1 MFISPPRV
9 PSFHQELLMQLPR
22 TSWARMLTHKGFV
35 SREDGSEARKTSQ
48 DKRKRFDVVLIDER
62 GDQIQAIVPKNH
74 SNTFLNVLQEG
85 HVYHIE
91 NFSVQTR
98 RDSYRPIQHEF
109 IILIRWDT
117 ILRGSSEAHP
127 EILLYKFDFVEFDN
141 VRLLS
146 KANTNLKDAFGAL
159 DGASE
164 LMFRKG
170 LMLKE
175 IFLKN
180 ASGTELKI
188 NPWENAIQLFDNVIK
203 YAKSVPVL
211 VVTSL
216 TVGNYY
222 DNCFLNSTSTTEIYV
237 NLDIP
242 EVSDLQTSST
252 FEERSIA
259 MLQGSSS
266 IERNMKDR
274 SLRNRKT
281 LSQVI
286 QMLNAEFV
294 GQICT
299 CKAIIYDIVHDYQPF
314 YMSCTKTGCRK
325 KLIDRDD
332 HYWCGNC
339 NNSIPSPD
347 VRYQLKARIR
357 DDTQSSLITI
367 FGEEAKALLKHP
379 ASELEKLIKSTN
391 GIETVKAIINAIISS
406 SVVFEIKISQYNLQ
420 SQGRSRFTANKVFPV
435 DYTLEYDQVPDQ
447 IEQVTDASQIVD
459 CTFQE
464 HTPNNLNENVA
475 DLLKKNELSLEK
487 STDIPKPSNKEKR
500 SKRKYKKQASMAYSI
515 GISNEPSQTSAIRTP
530 SKRVRKIKE
539 SK

>member
-22 TSWARMLTHKGFV
+22 TSW
-35 SREDGSEARKTSQ
+35 
-48 DKRKRFDVVLIDER
+48 
-62 GDQIQAIVPKNH
+62 GDQIQAIIPKNH
-74 SNTFLNVLQEG
+74 SNTFLNVLHEG

-117 ILRGSSEAHP
+117 IVRGSSEAHP
-127 EILLYKFDFVEFDN
+127 EIPLYKFDFVEFDN

-188 NPWENAIQLFDNVIK
+188 NLWENAIQLFDNVIK

-211 VVTSL
+211 IVTSL

-222 DNCFLNSTSTTEIYV
+222 DNCFLNSTSTTQIYV

-242 EVSDLQTSST
+242 EVSDLQASST

-339 NNSIPSPD
+339 KNSIPSPD

-367 FGEEAKALLKHP
+367 FGLRSQALLKHP
-379 ASELEKLIKSTN
+379 NSYELEKLIKSTN
-391 GIETVKAIINAIISS
+391 GIETVKAIINAIIGS

-420 SQGRSRFTANKVFPV
+420 SQGRSGFTANKVFPV

-464 HTPNNLNENVA
+464 HTPNSLNENAA
-475 DLLKKNELSLEK
+475 DLLKKNELFLEK
-487 STDIPKPSNKEKR
+487 STDIPKPSNKEKQ

-539 SK
+539 SQAITDGDDSKNSHVAAESLESPRGTIAAGVAVYQ